1 MLRDIPAGMAR
12 YLAVEL
18 QLDAKDTETIQF
30 VLEYFLGLF
39 VNLGVVVGIALWLG
53 ITPYVLAAMVP
64 SGILRLVSGGAH
76 CSTFLRCLTLGTVIM
91 VGLGQLAAM
100 IGILMPHALLFFLV
114 AFTTAWG
121 FYVMHRWA
129 PADTPAKPIVSPK
142 KRTIYRRLSYIFIAV
157 WAAVVSVLTLYGGDA
172 PLDSALA
179 LASTGGLC
187 WQICSITP
195 AGYRFIAMVE
205 VLLDKFR
212 IVCQGEKLPF

>member
-53 ITPYVLAAMVP
+53 ITPYVLAALVP

-76 CSTFLRCLTLGTVIM
+76 CSTFFRCLVLGTVIM

-100 IGILMPHALLFFLV
+100 IGMLMPHALLFFLV

-142 KRTIYRRLSYIFIAV
+142 KRTRYRRLSYIFIAV
-157 WAAVVSVLTLYGGDA
+157 AAVVSLFILYGGGA

-179 LASTGGLC
+179 LASIGGVC
-187 WQICSITP
+187 WQIYSITP
-195 AGYRFIAMVE
+195 TGYRFIAMVE

-212 IVCQGEKLPF
+212 IVCQARKLPF